1 MPGHEPP
8 AHAEELMARFSDVD
22 AWVSENETRLVL
34 SRLVVPAGRRNQG
47 RGSAFMAAL
56 CELGDRTGKRVELT
70 PTSDFGGSKRRLIQ
84 FYKRFGFVQNKG
96 RNRDFE
102 IGEDMY
108 RLPSSTQPPSSL
120 AGRTG
125 QDATPGAVSDDDPGS
140 GAQAPS
146 RDDRGTPVGG
156 EDASRAKRAVT
167 DRLDRLERRG
177 PPEPPVVGR

>member
-1 MPGHEPP
+1 MAGPEPS
-8 AHAEELMARFSDVD
+8 AHAEELMERFSDVD
-22 AWVSENETRLVL
+22 AWVSEDETRLVL
-34 SRLVVPAGRRNQG
+34 SRLVVPVGRRNQG
-47 RGSAFMAAL
+47 RGSEFMAAL
-56 CELGDRTGKRVELT
+56 CDLGDRTGKRVELT

-102 IGEDMY
+102 VSEDMY

-120 AGRTG
+120 AGRIG
-125 QDATPGAVSDDDPGS
+125 QETTTEAVSDDDPGS

-146 RDDRGTPVGG
+146 RGDRDAPAGG
-156 EDASRAKRAVT
+156 EDVSRAQRAVR

-177 PPEPPVVGR
+177 RPEPPGVGR